1 MVSVLILIVGV
12 KKNLMKN
19 VTTKI
24 CILIF
29 IVLLNSN
36 ILLSNEI
43 EDNIIKMRIS
53 YYENKYIPS
62 SDKLLSMYE
71 NDIKN
76 TDDFESRAKL
86 TALWGIVYTELTLY
100 YYTNIKESDIETL
113 TSLYKKHR
121 QEVKRSKVSETARLS
136 GEFAFLMLKL
146 HPSKYVVYMQD
157 TRILFLKALV
167 LDKNNIKAKFGIGK
181 WWAYV
186 VIDRNHREV
195 NNASSQVNKYLGDAV
210 LEEFSG
216 IDAWDSVDLF
226 NIYYTR
232 SIFNMRTLNT
242 EVGYK
247 DLTKAKKIH
256 PNSNIVKKLD
266 DLYGRNIVKWF

>member
-1 MVSVLILIVGV
+1 
-12 KKNLMKN
+12 MKN
-19 VTTKI
+19 AISKI
-24 CILIF
+24 FILMF

-36 ILLSNEI
+36 ILFSNEI

-53 YYENKYIPS
+53 YYDNKYIPS
-62 SDKLLSMYE
+62 SSELLSMYE

-76 TDDFESRAKL
+76 IDDFESRVNL
-86 TALWGIVYTELTLY
+86 TALWGIIYTELTLY
-100 YYTNIKESDIETL
+100 YYTNIKQENIETL

-136 GEFAFLMLKL
+136 AEFAFLMLKL
-146 HPSKYVVYMQD
+146 NPSKYVLYMQD
-157 TRILFLKALV
+157 TRSLFLKALV

-195 NNASSQVNKYLGDAV
+195 NNAMSQVNKYLGDIV
-210 LEEFSG
+210 IEEFKD

-226 NIYYTR
+226 NIYYIR
-232 SIFNMRTLNT
+232 SIFNMRILNT
-242 EVGYK
+242 QVGYE
-247 DLTKAKKIH
+247 DLIKAKKIH
-256 PNSNIVKKLD
+256 PDSNIVKKLD
-266 DLYGRNIVKWF
+266 DLYARNIVKWF

>member
-1 MVSVLILIVGV
+1 
-12 KKNLMKN
+12 MKN
-19 VTTKI
+19 VTAKI
-24 CILIF
+24 FILIF
-29 IVLLNSN
+29 IILLNSN
-36 ILLSNEI
+36 ALFSNEI

-53 YYENKYIPS
+53 YYEDKYIPS
-62 SDKLLSMYE
+62 SGELLSMYE

-76 TDDFESRAKL
+76 IYDFESRVNL
-86 TALWGIVYTELTLY
+86 TALWGIIYTELTLY
-100 YYTNIKESDIETL
+100 YYTNVKQSDIETL

-146 HPSKYVVYMQD
+146 HPSKYVLYMQD
-157 TRILFLKALV
+157 TRSLFLKALV

-195 NNASSQVNKYLGDAV
+195 NNATSQVNKYLGDAV
-210 LEEFSG
+210 IDEFKFKS
-216 IDAWDSVDLF
+216 IDAWDNVDLF
-226 NIYYTR
+226 NIYYIR

-242 EVGYK
+242 QAGYK

-256 PNSNIVKKLD
+256 PNSNIAKKLD
-266 DLYGRNIVKWF
+266 DLYSRNIVKWF